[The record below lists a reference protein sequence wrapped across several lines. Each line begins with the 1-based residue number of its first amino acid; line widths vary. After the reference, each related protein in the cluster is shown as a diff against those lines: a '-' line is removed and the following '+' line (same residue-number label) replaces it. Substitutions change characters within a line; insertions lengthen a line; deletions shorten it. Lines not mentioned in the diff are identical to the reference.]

1 MTRGPEHVVPAPH
14 GEPYRAY
21 ARGSGILRDVV
32 LLLFF
37 SGILYLAYR
46 ELGHYG
52 NFEEFFVTPRALLCT
67 LAVFAALRYSVGARW
82 ACLFGF
88 VTSLFLL
95 VDRHLGK
102 HLGDVFAALGKQL
115 LLVVR
120 STTQSEWRAYLGRV
134 TLREWLALPALSL
147 AWLALA
153 KLTPNRRRRPILLLA
168 AVPAFLYSYDF
179 ITLRP
184 FYDYAVELR
193 RNGAVLRKR
202 AEFTFRAVD
211 ANRTPD
217 ANYVMLIGESQRAD
231 HYHAFGYSRQNTP
244 ELDRWS
250 GRPGFYSFDDV
261 ISGFT
266 LTNRAVPNIV
276 TRKALPDTSSQFPEK
291 SIISAFR
298 EAGFRTYYITFLER
312 NMKDEDETALIYTE
326 ADTFVNHVKF
336 TGSMED
342 PGLLV
347 AFDRA
352 LHDDARKR
360 LFLIHMMGVH
370 FKFEDRYTAPFD
382 KFKPSYKTEP
392 PVYDPAHRQILVNS
406 YDNAIAFSDM
416 IMGEFLA
423 RIDSLPGPAMMAFVS
438 DHGASLFDDGKTE
451 DRGLAKGSYHVPF
464 FLYGNHAYWSVV
476 DSSRGAHLRCNRKI
490 PITVE
495 YFFDTFLKLS
505 QIEYPGYRPAMDL
518 SASCLPGIPDR
529 KVWSLDGR
537 SVSYDDLP
545 N

>member
-1 MTRGPEHVVPAPH
+1 VSASTPP
-14 GEPYRAY
+14 GEPHRPA
-21 ARGSGILRDVV
+21 ARVSGILWDAV
-32 LLLFF
+32 LFLFF

-67 LAVFAALRYSVGARW
+67 FVVLAVLRYSVGARW

-88 VTSLFLL
+88 VTSVFLL
-95 VDRHLGK
+95 IDRHLGK

-120 STTQSEWRAYLGRV
+120 STTHSEWRAYLGRIS
-134 TLREWLALPALSL
+134 LREWLALPAVSV
-147 AWLALA
+147 AWLILA
-153 KLTPNRRRRPILLLA
+153 KLAPKGRRRPILLLA
-168 AVPAFLYSYDF
+168 AIPAFFYSYDF
-179 ITLRP
+179 ITIRP
-184 FYDYAVELR
+184 FYDYAVELQ

-202 AEFTFRAVD
+202 AAFTFHAVD

-217 ANYVMLIGESQRAD
+217 ANYVILIGESQRTD
-231 HYHAFGYSRQNTP
+231 HFHAFGYSRENTP

-250 GRPGFYSFDDV
+250 ARPGFYSFDDV

-266 LTNRAVPNIV
+266 LTNRAVPNIL
-276 TRKALPDTSSQFPEK
+276 TRKALADTSSQFPEK
-291 SIISAFR
+291 SMIAAFR

-312 NMKDEDETALIYTE
+312 NMKDEEETALIFTE
-326 ADTFVNHVKF
+326 ADVFVNHTRF

-347 AFDRA
+347 AFDQA
-352 LHDDARKR
+352 LRDDARKR
-360 LFLIHMMGVH
+360 LFVIHMMGVH
-370 FKFEDRYTAPFD
+370 FKFEDRYTPPFD

-392 PVYDPAHRQILVNS
+392 QVYDPAHRQLLVNS
-406 YDNAIAFSDM
+406 YDNAIAYSDS
-416 IMGEFLA
+416 ILGAFLD
-423 RIDSLPGPAMMAFVS
+423 RIDRMHGPAMMAFVS
-438 DHGASLFDDGKTE
+438 DHGASLYDDGKTE

-464 FLYGNHAYWSVV
+464 FLYGNSAYWSVV
-476 DSSRGAHLRCNRKI
+476 DSSRGTHLRCNRKI
-490 PITVE
+490 PITEE
-495 YFFDTFLKLS
+495 YVFDTFLKLS

-518 SASCLPGIPDR
+518 SASCLPGSPNR
-529 KVWSLDGR
+529 RVWGMDGR
-537 SVSYDDLP
+537 SVPYDDLP